1 MTASHDAAVVLGAAV
16 DPDGRPSQA
25 LLRRVAHGIALY
37 HAGRVPRLV
46 MSGGVVRRP
55 PAEALLM
62 RDAALAAGLPAEAV
76 LVETASVDT
85 LGNAL
90 FCRELLARE
99 GLGRVL
105 LVTDRSHLPRALY
118 TFRRLGV
125 PADPAPAPAPPWSR
139 RQVAVHLREAA
150 ALVTYLWR
158 VERAR

>member
-1 MTASHDAAVVLGAAV
+1 MSGVEDPERRIMAVVLTHNA
-16 DPDGRPSQA
+16 PESLERC
-25 LLRRVAHGIALY
+25 LRAITGQTA
-37 HAGRVPRLV
+37 
-46 MSGGVVRRP
+46 P
-55 PAEALLM
+55 P
-62 RDAALAAGLPAEAV
+62 EAV

-90 FCRELLARE
+90 FCRALLARE